1 MSELIIGLTGS
12 IASGKGTVKKY
23 IVEKYGAKDCRFST
37 ILRDVLDRINIPTS
51 RDNLIN
57 VSTVLRQTF
66 GEDLL
71 AKAIAKDAA
80 SLEAK
85 IVIIDGIRRMT
96 DIGHLM
102 NLDHFILVSVDAD
115 AKIRYERLVL
125 RNENEGDGK
134 KTFEDF
140 LNDHK
145 RETEITIPEVMSF
158 AKEKINNDGTLDDLF
173 AQIDKLIGKY
183 LNK

>member
-1 MSELIIGLTGS
+1 
-12 IASGKGTVKKY
+12 
-23 IVEKYGAKDCRFST
+23 
-37 ILRDVLDRINIPTS
+37 VLDRINIPTS
-51 RDNLIN
+51 RDNLIT

-71 AKAIAKDAA
+71 AKAITKDA
-80 SLEAK
+80 SNLESD

-102 NLDHFILVSVDAD
+102 NLEHFILISVDAD
-115 AKIRYERLVL
+115 PKIRYERLVL
-125 RNENEGDGK
+125 RNENEGDIK

-145 RETEITIPEVMSF
+145 RETELTIPEVMGY
-158 AKEKINNDGTLDDLF
+158 AKEKIDNNGSLEELYK
-173 AQIDKLIGKY
+173 QIDGIIAKY
-183 LNK
+183 LK